1 MVEYEIKHREQ
12 HYELYI
18 NGRFYCSTDTIE
30 EAVEEMEAYS
40 EVEE

>member
-1 MVEYEIKHREQ
+1 MVEYKIEHKDQ